1 MTLGAF
7 RHLVTIRAP
16 ATGRDEIGQPVTG
29 WTDFA
34 QDYADIR
41 YLRGLEA
48 IRAGAQAATSNVSIR
63 LRTFRLDLTTAM
75 EVDCEGVTYAVL
87 AVLPDMQRRRYVDLQ
102 CTASS

>member
-1 MTLGAF
+1 MPIGAF
-7 RHLVTIRAP
+7 RHLVTIRTP
-16 ATGRDEIGQPVTG
+16 VTGRDEIGQPVAG

-48 IRAGAQAATSNVSIR
+48 IRAGAQGSTSNVSIR

-75 EVDCEGVTYAVL
+75 QVLHGSVEYSIL
-87 AVLPDMQRRRYVDLQ
+87 AVLPDMRGQRFVDLQ
-102 CTASS
+102 CETVR